1 MIDYSSE
8 FSVWDRYANLSSAC
22 EHLGAQNWS
31 TVITDAVNH
40 IAAPTS
46 AQYAIFRNDAATQR
60 LCQIAAARVA
70 WGTPCYAQTW
80 HHCVQHDDDPSLNVF
95 PPQTPRCEWNLPTNY
110 SSSFASGCTSGRSPL
125 HADVAASDQAALGE
139 ASCNSAHTCR
149 VLQHPVIPAAAA
161 GLPATDPSLVGFP
174 TVRGR
179 FFYHCDSLGARLP
192 GAHLSP
198 SLTLRL
204 RSHTVRSFL
213 HAPRLASITH
223 SVFLRSTRLQHS
235 IRIGTYIA
243 GAFVFFNGIYD

>member
-46 AQYAIFRNDAATQR
+46 TQYAIFRNDAATQR

-80 HHCVQHDDDPSLNVF
+80 HHCVQHDEDPSLNVF

-125 HADVAASDQAALGE
+125 HADVAASDQAVLGE

-179 FFYHCDSLGARLP
+179 ILSLVTACAVGHLVHTSRPHSRCACAHTLFIRFSTRLFSP
-192 GAHLSP
+192 P
-198 SLTLRL
+198 SLTLSSLDRRGYNI
-204 RSHTVRSFL
+204 RSVLGLTLPVR
-213 HAPRLASITH
+213 
-223 SVFLRSTRLQHS
+223 
-235 IRIGTYIA
+235 
-243 GAFVFFNGIYD
+243 FFFKWNI